1 MAKASRIIGVDI
13 DPAKFE
19 TGKLAVGKGGRG
31 GVWDGGEAPVMLVGF
46 IRTVAAFC
54 NLSKRWYDK

>member
-19 TGKLAVGKGGRG
+19 TGELAVGRGVGG
-31 GVWDGGEAPVMLVGF
+31 GVWDGGEAPTMLVRSTG
-46 IRTVAAFC
+46 TVAFF
-54 NLSKRWYDK
+54 